1 MLVRDL
7 KAGIILIPRL
17 AHEVALTLPPK
28 KGQEQLIDA
37 AYIVTNQTARTT
49 DAFRPFVECVQDLS
63 GNWCTRD
70 GGTTTAVNLH
80 AYKETYTA
88 KASLIRRPQSAL
100 SLNLELLGSRTLEF
114 SKLVVSLTQS
124 RSSSSSSTTT
134 TATSAAKDKGHLMG
148 HPAREKLLN
157 VLHHHQNAAQRS
169 LYHVRQTKGHVAE
182 GLAIVSSPSF
192 SARQEVDPPTV
203 DATSPKFTA
212 LHAVM
217 ASTGGQLRG
226 WAVERSQRD
235 RTPFSEDEV
244 QRLWNYQR
252 AMKGAPLQ
260 EG

>member
-7 KAGIILIPRL
+7 EAGIILIPRL

-28 KGQEQLIDA
+28 KDKEQLMDA
-37 AYIVTNQTARTT
+37 AYVVTNQTARTT
-49 DAFRPFVECVQDLS
+49 HSFRPFVEYIQDLS
-63 GNWCTRD
+63 GNWWTRD
-70 GGTTTAVNLH
+70 TGTTTTAAADLP

-124 RSSSSSSTTT
+124 RSSSTTT
-134 TATSAAKDKGHLMG
+134 TATSPAKEKGHHMG

-157 VLHHHQNAAQRS
+157 VLHHHQNAAQRG
-169 LYHVRQTKGHVAE
+169 LYHVRQTKGYVAE

-192 SARQEVDPPTV
+192 SARQEVDTPTG
-203 DATSPKFTA
+203 DTTSSKLTA
-212 LHAVM
+212 LHAVI
-217 ASTGGQLRG
+217 ASAGGQLRS

-235 RTPFSEDEV
+235 KSLFSEDEA
-244 QRLWNYQR
+244 QRLWNYQGP
-252 AMKGAPLQ
+252 MKDAPLA